1 MKEEFLPKGYASMPV
16 EKRQALL
23 DASVAS
29 IGLDSTFAK
38 FSEIA
43 RYQNKGKYANVFSRD
58 LYTLMQKLKPKNC
71 GTKQF
76 YSRLTAKCINDT
88 PSNRRL
94 QTERLNALAE
104 MFGKLNMIDEEE
116 QAKPPPKK
124 TVRVTTATPT
134 KGNEKTEVYKNK
146 KESKEKKNNMNIKQ
160 VIGALNGLAE
170 QRTETIGRAWSNI
183 KTKID
188 EDFYLVL
195 PTCKN
200 DDDFA
205 YIHCKAGTPVKAM
218 VAKITAFY
226 DVLHKLQDDDFLDHF
241 AIAKFVDYTKLVA
254 TRSPFTL
261 ADLPAIG
268 IQLEG

>member
-1 MKEEFLPKGYASMPV
+1 MKEEFLPKGYASLPV

-29 IGLDSTFAK
+29 IGLDSTFAR

-58 LYTLMQKLKPKNC
+58 LYTLMQNLKPKNC

-116 QAKPPPKK
+116 QAKSPPKK
-124 TVRVTTATPT
+124 TVHVTAATPP
-134 KGNEKTEVYKNK
+134 KSAKNKSGNEKTEVSK
-146 KESKEKKNNMNIKQ
+146 KESNMNVKE

-200 DDDFA
+200 DDDWA